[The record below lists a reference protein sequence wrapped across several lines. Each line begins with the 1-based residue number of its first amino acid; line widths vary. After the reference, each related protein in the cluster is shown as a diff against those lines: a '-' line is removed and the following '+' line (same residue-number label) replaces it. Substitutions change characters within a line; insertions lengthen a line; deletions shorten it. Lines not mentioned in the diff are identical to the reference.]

1 MLEDVLSVNHKS
13 PIARQIITSMAA
25 GLGARAIKQ
34 KEYDSDGQKI
44 GQAPLGFYPDFLQ
57 IFPICNRIPW

>member
-13 PIARQIITSMAA
+13 PIARLFITSMAA

-34 KEYDSDGQKI
+34 KEYGSYGQKI
-44 GQAPLGFYPDFLQ
+44 DQAPLYFYPDYLQ
-57 IFPICNRIPW
+57 IFRICERIPW